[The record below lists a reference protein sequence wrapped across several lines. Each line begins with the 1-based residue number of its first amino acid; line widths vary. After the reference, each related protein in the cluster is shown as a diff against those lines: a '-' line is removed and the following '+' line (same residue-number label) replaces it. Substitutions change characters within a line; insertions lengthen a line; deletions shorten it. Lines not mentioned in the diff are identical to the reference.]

1 MIGLAVSLKPK
12 LLIADEPTTAI
23 DSITQHEILNA
34 FLEIKEQ
41 HNTAMIFISHDLGA
55 ISKVA
60 DKIIVMNKG
69 QIVDRGDFHH
79 ILHHAKDSYT
89 RLLIEKR
96 NAVLN
101 RYQKVLGGTV

>member
-60 DKIIVMNKG
+60 DKIVVNDKG
-69 QIVDRGDFHH
+69 R
-79 ILHHAKDSYT
+79 
-89 RLLIEKR
+89 
-96 NAVLN
+96 
-101 RYQKVLGGTV
+101 